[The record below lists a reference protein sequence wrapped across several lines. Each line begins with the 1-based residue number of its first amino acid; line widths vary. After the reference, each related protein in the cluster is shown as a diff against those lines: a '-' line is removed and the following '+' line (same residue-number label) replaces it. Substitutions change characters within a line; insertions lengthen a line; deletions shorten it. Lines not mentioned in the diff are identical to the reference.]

1 MRLALAV
8 RYGAR
13 EVRGLGMRLV
23 FFVASLAVGVAAVV
37 AVAGLGD
44 ATRNAVRAQ
53 ARELLA
59 ADLAVSARRPLP
71 DGLAQ
76 VVASAGGEMAEVR
89 ELATVA
95 VAQASGRS
103 RLVELKAV
111 GPGYPFYGVLR
122 TEPARPLS
130 ELLGVDGAVAAP
142 ETLAQLGVKVG
153 DRVLVGGRPFTITA
167 ALIDEPDRSLGPF
180 TFGPRLLI
188 GLDGLAQ
195 TDLVALGSRVAFRAL
210 VRVPQ
215 GTDLVRLAERIR
227 ALPDGAWLR
236 VRTASDAQ
244 PAVSRGISRVER
256 YLGLVALLS
265 LLIGGVGVAQT
276 VRSWLAT
283 RLDAIAVLR
292 CLGVTTGEVTALYLG
307 QTVVL
312 GFAASV
318 LGGLVG
324 VAVQIAAPS
333 LVGSA
338 LPLLAVDPWLP
349 GPWLRGLAVGVGVAI
364 LFGAPPLLAARRV
377 PPVRVLRRS
386 VDPIPLGWMTRAV
399 IALGLVLGVT
409 GLAYAQTGSPVLS
422 ATFTGALLV
431 TVVVLAAA
439 ARAVIA
445 ALNRLPLDRLPW
457 FLRHGLAGLAR
468 PGADTV
474 ASVVAL
480 GLGVLVVLTMSL
492 VERRLTAQL
501 DAELPRNA
509 PSLFFVDVQPD
520 QWPGLERILA
530 GEGAVGV
537 DSAPVVMARLRSVDG
552 RSVETESLREDRGR
566 QDGGEGRGDG
576 DNRWALTREQ
586 RLTYGAE
593 LPPDNTLVA
602 GHWWDDAAPNEV
614 SIEEDYAQSIG
625 AGLGSVLRFDVQ
637 GVPVELV
644 VTSLRRVEWRTF
656 RINFFLI
663 VKPGMLDGAPQWRL
677 VAATVPPAA
686 EQPLQDRV
694 AARFPN
700 ITVIPVRAVLE
711 KVTAVLDR
719 LGLGVRLLGGF
730 TVLAGIAIL
739 GGAASAAAARRG
751 REVALLKAVGCT
763 RLQVAT
769 AFAVEYAVTGVV
781 AGLIGA
787 AGGSLAAWAVV
798 TRGLDLGWRL
808 DAGALAIAVVLSV
821 VLATVAGLAVSVRA
835 LTRRPI
841 EVLREL

>member
-1 MRLALAV
+1 MSTAWAF

-37 AVAGLGD
+37 AVAGLGE
-44 ATRNAVRAQ
+44 ATRSSVRTQ

-59 ADLAVSARRPLP
+59 ADLAVSSRRPLP
-71 DGLAQ
+71 DGVAQ
-76 VVASAGGEMAEVR
+76 VVAAAGGEMVEVR

-95 VAQASGRS
+95 VAEASGRS

-111 GPGYPFYGVLR
+111 GPGYPYYGVLR
-122 TEPARPLS
+122 VEPARPLA
-130 ELLGVDGAVAAP
+130 ELLGTDGAVAAP
-142 ETLAQLGVKVG
+142 ETLAQLGLAVG
-153 DRVLVGGRPFTITA
+153 DRVLVGGKAFTVTA
-167 ALIDEPDRSLGPF
+167 TLVDEPDRSLGPF
-180 TFGPRLLI
+180 TLGPRLLI
-188 GLDGLAQ
+188 GLDGLAR
-195 TDLVALGSRVAFRAL
+195 TDLVALGSRVGFRAL
-210 VRVPQ
+210 VRMPPAA
-215 GTDLVRLAERIR
+215 DLAGLARRIR

-307 QTVVL
+307 QTAVL
-312 GFAASV
+312 GLAASL
-318 LGGLVG
+318 LGGLAG
-324 VAVQIAAPS
+324 IAVEAAAPR
-333 LVGSA
+333 LVGSV

-349 GPWLRGLAVGVGVAI
+349 GPWLRGLAIGLGVAV

-377 PPVRVLRRS
+377 PPIRVLRRS
-386 VDPIPLGWMTRAV
+386 VDPIPLGRLTRALV
-399 IALGLVLGVT
+399 GLGLVVGVA
-409 GLAYAQTGSPVLS
+409 GLAYAQTGDATLA
-422 ATFTGALLV
+422 ATFTGALMV
-431 TVVVLAAA
+431 SVAALAVA
-439 ARAVIA
+439 ARAVVA
-445 ALNRLPLDRLPW
+445 GLTRLPLDRLPLV
-457 FLRHGLAGLAR
+457 LRHGLAGLAR

-501 DAELPRNA
+501 DAELPRGA

-520 QWPGLERILA
+520 QWPGLEGILTS
-530 GEGAVGV
+530 EGAAGV
-537 DSAPVVMARLRSVDG
+537 DSAPVVMARLREVDG
-552 RSVETESLREDRGR
+552 RSVESESLREQAREEDGGDGR
-566 QDGGEGRGDG
+566 QDRE
-576 DNRWALTREQ
+576 NRWALTREQ

-614 SIEEDYAQSIG
+614 SIEEDYARSIG

-663 VKPGMLDGAPQWRL
+663 VKPGVLDAAPQWRL
-677 VAATVPPAA
+677 VAATVPRAA

-700 ITVIPVRAVLE
+700 VTVIPVRAVLE
-711 KVTAVLDR
+711 KISAVLDR

-739 GGAASAAAARRG
+739 GGAASASAARRG

-763 RLQVAT
+763 RRQVAA
-769 AFAVEYAVTGVV
+769 AFAVEYAVTGLV

-798 TRGLDLGWRL
+798 TRGLELSWRL
-808 DAGALAIAVVLSV
+808 DPGALTTAMALAV

-835 LTRRPI
+835 LSRRPI